1 MALSA
6 GQIRTVLAEL
16 NPALTGAWIQK
27 IFQPTAQTLL
37 LETRARGQTLV
48 LLLSVAPA
56 TARLHIQ
63 HAKLPNPPTPPPFC
77 QYLRAHLQ
85 GATIEGFEQ
94 INADRIVRIRL
105 TSREGSCSLLAEF
118 TGRRT
123 NLLLLDAQD
132 RIQAALNREQDRAG
146 RLYAPPPARTASE
159 SNAEEDLS
167 GGAPPYPV
175 SAAFEARYRDREEE
189 IAVEQLRQI
198 RLASAR
204 KALKRARRR
213 VDALKGDLDKAE
225 RYREYARY
233 GELLKANLTNIKKG
247 QEQATVVDYYDPT
260 LPELVLP
267 LDPSKGPQGNMHE
280 YFRKHRKYLAAE
292 REIRPRLEAA
302 EHEVAL
308 LKKELAALQ
317 SDNWA
322 PPAGRTFPAARP
334 SPSRKKER
342 RPEKPPGPFRR
353 FTSADGL
360 PIYVGRNARENEEL
374 TFKFA
379 HSGDLWLHAR
389 GTPGS
394 HVVVRL
400 EKGAEPPAETI
411 RDAATLALL
420 YSDLKKSGKGE
431 VIYTRRK
438 WVKKMKGQSPGTVSV
453 TQDKSVYATLDRARL
468 DRLKSA
474 RER

>member
-6 GQIRTVLAEL
+6 GQIRAVLAEL

-27 IFQPTAQTLL
+27 IFQPAAQTLL
-37 LETRARGQTLV
+37 LETRARGQTLF
-48 LLLSVAPA
+48 LLLSVAPL
-56 TARLHIQ
+56 TARLHFQ

-77 QYLRAHLQ
+77 QYLRAHIQ
-85 GATIEGFEQ
+85 GATIEGLEQ
-94 INADRIVRIRL
+94 VNEDRIVRIRL
-105 TSREGSCSLLAEF
+105 TGREGSCSILAEF

-123 NLLLLDAQD
+123 NLLLLDAED
-132 RIQAALNREQDRAG
+132 RVQAALDRERDKVG
-146 RLYAPPPARTASE
+146 RLYTPPPARAS
-159 SNAEEDLS
+159 SDSSAEEDLS

-175 SAAFEARYRDREEE
+175 SAAIEARYRDREEGS
-189 IAVEQLRQI
+189 VRDQLRQS
-198 RLASAR
+198 RLAAAR
-204 KALKRARRR
+204 KTLKKVRRR
-213 VDALKGDLDKAE
+213 VDALKSDLDKAE

-233 GELLKANLTNIKKG
+233 GELLKANLTSIKKG
-247 QEQATVVDYYDPT
+247 QEQATVVDYYDPA

-267 LDPSKGPQGNMHE
+267 LDPSKGPQGNMDD
-280 YFRKHRKYLAAE
+280 YFRKHRKYQAAE
-292 REIRPRLEAA
+292 REIRPRLEVA
-302 EHEVAL
+302 EHEVTL
-308 LKKELAALQ
+308 LKKELTALQ
-317 SDNWA
+317 SDAWE
-322 PPAGRTFPAARP
+322 PPAGSALPAARP
-334 SPSRKKER
+334 SSPRKKER
-342 RPEKPPGPFRR
+342 RPENPSGPFRR

-379 HSGDLWLHAR
+379 HSDDLWLHAR

-394 HVVVRL
+394 HIVVRL
-400 EKGAEPPAETI
+400 DKGAEPPAETV

-438 WVKKMKGQSPGTVSV
+438 WVKKMKGQPAGTVSV
-453 TQDKSVYATLDRARL
+453 TQDKSIYATLDRSRL
-468 DRLKSA
+468 DRLKAA